1 MIAKFLW
8 TVLTLIAVIVTVT
21 LSVANRELVRLVLDP
36 FNAQNPAL
44 YIDIPLYVLLLGG
57 LTLGVVLGGM
67 ATWFTQAKWRRTAR
81 ARTKESNRWRT
92 EADRLTR
99 ERDQQHQSQLAGTS
113 STG

>member
-21 LSVANRELVRLVLDP
+21 LSVANRQVVRLVLDP
-36 FNAQNPAL
+36 FNIDHPAFFV
-44 YIDIPLYVLLLGG
+44 DIPLFVLLLGG
-57 LTLGVVLGGM
+57 LVFGVVLGGV

-81 ARTKESNRWRT
+81 ARTKESNRWRS

-99 ERDQQHQSQLAGTS
+99 ERDLQHQAQLAS
-113 STG
+113 SSSS